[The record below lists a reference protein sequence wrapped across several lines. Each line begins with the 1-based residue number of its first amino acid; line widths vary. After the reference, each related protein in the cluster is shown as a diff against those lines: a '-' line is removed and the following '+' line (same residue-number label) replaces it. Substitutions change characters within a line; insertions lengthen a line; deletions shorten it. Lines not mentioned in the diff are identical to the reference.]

1 MNIKLDLSKISLR
14 ELIEMKKE
22 VDKHLKF
29 KMFEHKI
36 SIDHCDISARAYN
49 SLNFYGIFYLED
61 LTKMSI
67 KEFSE
72 LKNVGKYTVSECT
85 EILKVHGMNW
95 RS

>member
-1 MNIKLDLSKISLR
+1 MNIKLDLSKFSLR

-29 KMFEHKI
+29 KMFEGKI
-36 SIDHCDISARAYN
+36 RIDHCDISARAYN
-49 SLNFYGIFYLED
+49 SLNFNGIFYLED
-61 LTKMSI
+61 LAKMSI

-85 EILKVHGMNW
+85 EILEVHGMNW